1 MIMNHGAKAALA
13 ALAVMFSLSPAMAEL
28 DGHGP
33 DAWRVTGVRADDA
46 LNARMGPGTSYRV
59 IETFAHDERGMIL
72 ITCVPYMTLAHYSEM
87 TQAEIDAL
95 PARWCLMRDAGLSKA
110 GWVAQRFITPDDAE
124 PAADHD
130 TGDAMI
136 DAARGLVQRLF
147 DANARAEQGIGPDPL
162 RPPLADD
169 YFTADI
175 TAALTQGLGAHPLYG
190 AQDFSG
196 QITRIAPD
204 ADQPMFRGMIT
215 ITVDFTNFNQ
225 PQRAVFYLRADPTR
239 PDAALRIFRVEH
251 DGWAYP

>member
-1 MIMNHGAKAALA
+1 MPKKHGFKAGFAALA
-13 ALAVMFSLSPAMAEL
+13 FLFSLLPAMAEL

-72 ITCVPYMTLAHYSEM
+72 VTCVPYMTLAHYSAL

-95 PARWCLMRDAGLSKA
+95 PARWCLMRNAGLSKA
-110 GWVAQRFITPDDAE
+110 GWVAQRFITPDNAVPAE
-124 PAADHD
+124 A
-130 TGDAMI
+130 GDDMV
-136 DAARGLVQRLF
+136 DSARGLVQRLF

-162 RPPLADD
+162 RPPLSDD
-169 YFTADI
+169 YFTDDI
-175 TAALTQGLGAHPLYG
+175 TAALLQGLGAHPLYG

-204 ADQPMFRGMIT
+204 ADQPMFRGMIM
-215 ITVDFTNFNQ
+215 INVDFTNFNQ
-225 PQRAVFYLRADPTR
+225 PQRAVFYLRADPGR
-239 PDAALRIFRVEH
+239 PGAPPRIFRVEH